1 MNTIRTTTTLAL
13 CLTLTLLGSACAKP
27 APEADAPSA
36 AEAAKTPAPEAE
48 KKAPAEA
55 KKAPAPEPATKPTA
69 KTPPPKVAK
78 APGHSVRKAPT
89 ALTPI
94 PKDAV
99 EVEASCGQ
107 CQFGLTEPRGCDL
120 AVRIN
125 GKAHFVDGSHID
137 DHGDAH
143 ARRGM
148 CNTVRRAAVTGE
160 VVDNRFV
167 AKTFRVID

>member
-13 CLTLTLLGSACAKP
+13 CLTLLGSACAKP

-125 GKAHFVDGSHID
+125 GEAHFVDGSHID